1 MKKLEKVLADVM
13 PAKSGAGRS
22 AVQRHGAPE
31 PGKATSVG
39 ATRDHVDAINQLFAE
54 FELAYHNQFHK
65 AYAQADS
72 LKLAKKYWLNCL
84 QEFTPEVIVRAGRQ
98 VVLSSEYLPT
108 VAAMMAACE
117 NAFPLFG
124 LPPVQ
129 AAYVE
134 ACCAPEP
141 KAQYGWSH
149 PAVYLA
155 GRQTS
160 WFALATEPQA
170 VVFPLFEYNYLQLCR
185 RVLHGERLD
194 DVAVTPALPESIPQP
209 LSLEENKA
217 RLQALRKQF
226 GL

>member
-1 MKKLEKVLADVM
+1 MKKLEKVLAEVV
-13 PAKSGAGRS
+13 PAKPGAGRS
-22 AVQRHGAPE
+22 AVQHTATPAA
-31 PGKATSVG
+31 GKAASG
-39 ATRDHVDAINQLFAE
+39 KGTRDHVDAINQLFAE

-108 VAAMMAACE
+108 VAAMMGACE

-141 KAQYGWSH
+141 KAQFGWSH

-155 GRQTS
+155 GQQTS

-170 VVFPLFEYNYLQLCR
+170 TVYPLFEYNYLQLCR
-185 RVLHGERLD
+185 RVLHGEQL
-194 DVAVTPALPESIPQP
+194 DVAFAPALPESIPQP
-209 LSLEENKA
+209 LSPEENKA
-217 RLQALRKQF
+217 RMQALRKQF

>member
-1 MKKLEKVLADVM
+1 MKKLDQLLGKGL
-13 PAKSGAGRS
+13 PANQEAVASAPTRAGA
-22 AVQRHGAPE
+22 
-31 PGKATSVG
+31 
-39 ATRDHVDAINQLFAE
+39 DHVDAINRVFAE

-84 QEFTPEVIVRAGRQ
+84 QEFTPEVIVRAARQ
-98 VVLSSEYLPT
+98 LVLSQEYLPT
-108 VAAMMAACE
+108 VAALATACE
-117 NAFPLFG
+117 NAYPLFG

-141 KAQYGWSH
+141 KAQQHWSH

-160 WFALATEPQA
+160 WHALATEPQA

-185 RVLHGERLD
+185 RVLHGESLQLEI
-194 DVAVTPALPESIPQP
+194 APALPESLPQP
-209 LSLEENKA
+209 LSAAENRA
-217 RLQALRKQF
+217 RMQALRKQ
-226 GL
+226 LDI